1 MRTFSL
7 LFVFIALVLLAQFL
21 IYVVRGPVDPFV
33 AVILFLSFLFCLAPA
48 LFLLRPFEDREALR
62 RRREEAR
69 RDREKRQNPTD
80 EDRPGE
86 DSSGDRGS

>member
-1 MRTFSL
+1 MGVRTFSL

-21 IYVVRGPVDPFV
+21 IYVTRGPVDPFI
-33 AVILFLSFLFCLAPA
+33 AVVIFVSFLACLAPA
-48 LFLLRPFEDREALR
+48 LFLLKPFENHEALR

-69 RDREKRQNPTD
+69 KERERRRNPT
-80 EDRPGE
+80 GQ